1 MIELDYDKV
10 KFITLYTGTKGYHNC
25 YCKCPCCTQKNI
37 NDNYQGQ
44 IEQIEELFNKFK
56 SIKQMYILGNPD
68 PLVDVNF
75 CNEVSKLSILKGA
88 NVCYST
94 SGVGGLT
101 RIKQLIQGIDI
112 PKIDYIS
119 FSIDSINPQKM
130 SMLKGINYP
139 FNSVIEAINWLIKN
153 NYPVKIQPTLW
164 SANYQEA
171 FNIIEY
177 FANLGVKLFTF
188 HIGSNE
194 TAIYDTHHHLTEEQV
209 KYAHLLMEKA
219 FLKYHVNITCPIIYP
234 SCGNNDLNKWYCM
247 QPEKC
252 ENLLVFLK
260 EDGVYVTNVPIISE
274 IDDSY
279 LYNINKP
286 IMLKQLDQDDI
297 CPISNST
304 AKTKTLCRY
313 VKKNWS

>member
-94 SGVGGLT
+94 SGVGGLA

-112 PKIDYIS
+112 QKIDYIS

-153 NYPVKIQPTLW
+153 N
-164 SANYQEA
+164 
-171 FNIIEY
+171 
-177 FANLGVKLFTF
+177 
-188 HIGSNE
+188 
-194 TAIYDTHHHLTEEQV
+194 
-209 KYAHLLMEKA
+209 
-219 FLKYHVNITCPIIYP
+219 
-234 SCGNNDLNKWYCM
+234 
-247 QPEKC
+247 
-252 ENLLVFLK
+252 
-260 EDGVYVTNVPIISE
+260 
-274 IDDSY
+274 
-279 LYNINKP
+279 
-286 IMLKQLDQDDI
+286 
-297 CPISNST
+297 
-304 AKTKTLCRY
+304 
-313 VKKNWS
+313 